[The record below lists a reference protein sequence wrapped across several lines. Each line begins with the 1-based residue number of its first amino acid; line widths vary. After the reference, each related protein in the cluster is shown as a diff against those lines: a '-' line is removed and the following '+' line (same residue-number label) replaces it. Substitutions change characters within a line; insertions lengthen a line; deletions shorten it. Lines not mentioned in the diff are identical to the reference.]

1 MRACEGRPS
10 LTSIQ
15 FSRIEFEGETCLL
28 DENPRLV
35 DELVRRLRKDADR
48 REQEERLCAQR
59 GWWDLVDEVKSNMS
73 DIRARRGEKSEQK
86 MRELVAERRES
97 IARLSLVDP
106 FLPCPVQD
114 RLSTSQSE
122 RGYELKSGT
131 TRGSLGSSVRS
142 VLTRHSTESKK
153 LSMNLKCHPKQA
165 CRSSWW
171 HLSRSLPVN
180 SADFWPAS

>member
-1 MRACEGRPS
+1 MGGA
-10 LTSIQ
+10 
-15 FSRIEFEGETCLL
+15 
-28 DENPRLV
+28 
-35 DELVRRLRKDADR
+35 
-48 REQEERLCAQR
+48 
-59 GWWDLVDEVKSNMS
+59 
-73 DIRARRGEKSEQK
+73 
-86 MRELVAERRES
+86 VAERRES

-142 VLTRHSTESKK
+142 VLTRHSTESKN
-153 LSMNLKCHPKQA
+153 LSMNLKCHAKQA

-180 SADFWPAS
+180 SVDFWPASLSVHVPSESLWRSKGRGHVPGTLWKMHSTCGGV